1 MSRKILQMDGIKYV
15 ITVAGYS
22 LLGGSGENVA
32 LGVIG
37 LEDWSKRT
45 TKALSI
51 EGITGSLSQK
61 FGSYKN
67 AELNFFAPPS
77 VPGIGQSNGLSLELV
92 ATNTDATPQDLD
104 KALKQYL
111 YAANSSPE
119 MAYAFSTFTADTPHV
134 YLNIDRTKL
143 QSYDIPVSALYNTLQ
158 SNLGATYINN
168 ITLSGQ
174 VNKVILQADFNYR
187 RSIENI
193 KNLYVKSNNGSLIK
207 IDSFADVSTEI
218 SPKIIYRYDLY
229 TAAAIT
235 AQAAEGISSG
245 QAMDTMEKLAEQVLP
260 QGFSIDWT
268 ALSLQEAE
276 TRGLVGALITLAV
289 IFCLFVFGCFIRK
302 LDAGIFGYVFHCL
315 RCSRRFSR
323 ITPVR
328 SSSQYLC
335 STRHYPSYRSGS
347 EKCYFNCR
355 IYQRLP
361 RTGL

>member
-1 MSRKILQMDGIKYV
+1 
-15 ITVAGYS
+15 
-22 LLGGSGENVA
+22 
-32 LGVIG
+32 
-37 LEDWSKRT
+37 
-45 TKALSI
+45 
-51 EGITGSLSQK
+51 
-61 FGSYKN
+61 
-67 AELNFFAPPS
+67 
-77 VPGIGQSNGLSLELV
+77 
-92 ATNTDATPQDLD
+92 
-104 KALKQYL
+104 
-111 YAANSSPE
+111 

-260 QGFSIDWT
+260 QGFPSTGRLFLCRRLKRADWW
-268 ALSLQEAE
+268 E
-276 TRGLVGALITLAV
+276 
-289 IFCLFVFGCFIRK
+289 
-302 LDAGIFGYVFHCL
+302 H
-315 RCSRRFSR
+315 
-323 ITPVR
+323 
-328 SSSQYLC
+328 
-335 STRHYPSYRSGS
+335 
-347 EKCYFNCR
+347 
-355 IYQRLP
+355 
-361 RTGL
+361 

>member
-1 MSRKILQMDGIKYV
+1 MI
-15 ITVAGYS
+15 
-22 LLGGSGENVA
+22 A

-61 FGSYKN
+61 FGSYKM
-67 AELNFFAPPS
+67 PS
-77 VPGIGQSNGLSLELV
+77 LTFLPRRPSPESDKATVCPQNWWQS
-92 ATNTDATPQDLD
+92 NTDATPQDLD

-187 RSIENI
+187 RSLENT
-193 KNLYVKSNNGSLIK
+193 KTFMLN
-207 IDSFADVSTEI
+207 
-218 SPKIIYRYDLY
+218 P
-229 TAAAIT
+229 IT
-235 AQAAEGISSG
+235 A
-245 QAMDTMEKLAEQVLP
+245 V
-260 QGFSIDWT
+260 
-268 ALSLQEAE
+268 
-276 TRGLVGALITLAV
+276 
-289 IFCLFVFGCFIRK
+289 
-302 LDAGIFGYVFHCL
+302 
-315 RCSRRFSR
+315 
-323 ITPVR
+323 
-328 SSSQYLC
+328 
-335 STRHYPSYRSGS
+335 
-347 EKCYFNCR
+347 
-355 IYQRLP
+355 
-361 RTGL
+361 

>member
-1 MSRKILQMDGIKYV
+1 MQLDTTASINQTNEILADMSRKILQMNGIKYV

-187 RSIENI
+187 RSIESI

-218 SPKIIYRYDLY
+218 SPKSSTAMIY
-229 TAAAIT
+229 I
-235 AQAAEGISSG
+235 
-245 QAMDTMEKLAEQVLP
+245 LP
-260 QGFSIDWT
+260 RQ
-268 ALSLQEAE
+268 
-276 TRGLVGALITLAV
+276 
-289 IFCLFVFGCFIRK
+289 
-302 LDAGIFGYVFHCL
+302 
-315 RCSRRFSR
+315 SRRRLQKALAADRQWIPWRNWLNRFCRKAFPSTGR
-323 ITPVR
+323 LF
-328 SSSQYLC
+328 LC
-335 STRHYPSYRSGS
+335 R
-347 EKCYFNCR
+347 
-355 IYQRLP
+355 RLK
-361 RTGL
+361 RADWWEH